1 MNIGIW
7 TGKFFLAFILCAV
20 SLMEWKFAHA
30 QDATKIVQVTPAQMK
45 WEPYGTSIQRVVIA
59 GDPKKPHCPGTILI
73 KSAAHTKIPPHG
85 LDQER
90 IATVISG
97 TVDVGIG
104 ETWDDSKLVKMTPGS
119 YWIMPPGVSSFKK
132 NDAEAIYQLTVLH
145 SDASDCAASK

>member
-1 MNIGIW
+1 MTLQNQAQKIS
-7 TGKFFLAFILCAV
+7 LAFIIFAT
-20 SLMEWKFAHA
+20 SLMGWQGVQAD
-30 QDATKIVQVTPAQMK
+30 DAKVVQVNPAQMK
-45 WEPYGTSIQRVVIA
+45 WEPYGNSIQRVVIA

-104 ETWDDSKLVKMTPGS
+104 DTWDDSKLVKMTPGS

-132 NDAEAIYQLTVLH
+132 NDEEAIYQLTVLR
-145 SDASDCAASK
+145 SSAPDCVVNKK